1 MESIAQLPAVG
12 MKKQVT
18 CGIAAQDAII
28 EIILLDIFQFEFRVS
43 ILEMQQSAIG
53 VARTEGVTENP
64 VIIVHLSLNGKA
76 DKIQKKNYG

>member
-1 MESIAQLPAVG
+1 
-12 MKKQVT
+12 
-18 CGIAAQDAII
+18 
-28 EIILLDIFQFEFRVS
+28 
-43 ILEMQQSAIG
+43 MQQSAIG